1 MAAAIRPDRYDVVN
15 HFDREAGEFRDE
27 DRCESC
33 AVGALV
39 GVVAA
44 RRRGDLVEV
53 RVAATCGR
61 QTEVQEVWQR
71 GAGPEERSIVAYL
84 AR

>member
-1 MAAAIRPDRYDVVN
+1 MITQLVAAAIRPDRYDVVY

-27 DRCESC
+27 DRCESR

-39 GVVAA
+39 GGVAA
-44 RRRGDLVEV
+44 RGRGDFFGV
-53 RVAATCGR
+53 RVASIGFR
-61 QTEVQEVWQR
+61 QR
-71 GAGPEERSIVAYL
+71 SAGPEERSIVAYL